1 MKETLTLIPMGES
14 PRLNA
19 LLGRALEGIPT
30 ETLTPEEFS
39 QNALAGRR
47 ILFLISTDEFGP
59 SPAFYAMVRWFRQHT
74 NSLDGAIAGVVVDG
88 QSELYTKCA
97 GRTLVLAA
105 NLAGCLFPG
114 KPLVEGTGSLY
125 NQHILAKNLGLTW
138 EETYAHR
145 IRELAQRVLT
155 FAPPAFDRPRLL
167 MIHASDNSRS
177 NTVWM
182 GREVVKRLPAHFSC
196 DELCLQNGTIQD
208 CRGCSYTACLHFAQQ
223 HTCFYGGVINEDVLP
238 SIEACDGMLFLCPN
252 YNDAVSANIM
262 ALFNRLTSLL
272 TQRDL
277 FDKYLFGI
285 VVSGYSGSDLVA
297 QQLLG
302 AMCFNKTAMLP
313 PRFCLMQTAND
324 PGSAKTMPGIGERL
338 TQFADNLVAVM
349 QQKS

>member
-1 MKETLTLIPMGES
+1 MKEELTLLQVGES
-14 PRLNA
+14 PRLDRLLDQA
-19 LLGRALEGIPT
+19 LDGLPIARFPRDDWSETAL
-30 ETLTPEEFS
+30 
-39 QNALAGRR
+39 QGRR
-47 ILFLISTDEFGP
+47 ILFVVGVDDFGP
-59 SPAFYAMVRWFRQHT
+59 TPDLFRMVRWFRQHT
-74 NSLDGAIAGVVVDG
+74 NSLHGAIAGVVIDG
-88 QSELYTKCA
+88 RGELYTKETA
-97 GRTLVLAA
+97 RNLVLAA

-125 NQHILAKNLGLTW
+125 NQHILAKNLGLSW
-138 EETYAHR
+138 EAPYVHR
-145 IRELAQRVLT
+145 I
-155 FAPPAFDRPRLL
+155 FAKPRLL
-167 MIHASDNSRS
+167 MLHASDNSRS

-182 GREVVKRLPAHFSC
+182 GREVVRQLPDGFSS

-208 CRGCSYTACLHFAQQ
+208 CRGCSYTACLHFAKQN
-223 HTCFYGGVINEDVLP
+223 TCFYGGVICEDVLP
-238 SIEACDGMLFLCPN
+238 AIEACDGMLFLCPN

-324 PGSAKTMPGIGERL
+324 PGSAKTMPGIQGRL
-338 TQFADNLVAVM
+338 SQFAENLASVM
-349 QQKS
+349 QGKGT